1 MPDIVSRIR
10 VEALGADQAAREI
23 RKLRD
28 AYNEVAQAGRS
39 LSPAGMGADPFAQAV
54 SAPGGGVYG
63 GQRSPA
69 DIMDRET
76 QGKNYRDEVR
86 KRESTGKIIDGA
98 AREAPRGITQAMG
111 VAEAAGAGQGGTAL
125 GKVATGLGALLGGP
139 VGIALLAGGMLTMGA
154 QKFANNAYERM
165 QNIWGT
171 GIPQRLGRTYTEI
184 QDVQTRLGRKGIP
197 FPLIEQFFQA
207 ASQTGLNMTR
217 PRALGATAMSLQ
229 AMTSLG
235 IDPSTAAGLM
245 GAMSRANLDLGRLS
259 GDRGYQF
266 FGQAAGFG
274 RENIS
279 LYLQEMTRGITM
291 LATKGIDVQ
300 EAALTEQT
308 NLLGAFK
315 QYGGFTPEGAIAL
328 SQQTLARGI
337 GAAQLKRPEDIIA
350 FQMMREP
357 GMSITE
363 TRIAMEEN
371 PAEVNR
377 LMYEY
382 IKRATGGREDIMVPR
397 LQKWLGEDTSTSAVV
412 KFIAAMEKLGGK
424 SPEEISIALGSGT
437 MKWMNAYF
445 DEEGN
450 LKFREPEQ
458 EITAVKQTVMLR
470 EVERSA
476 LELTTEAMRF
486 VRELLTGPLDLNTI
500 NITWKGLV
508 LTQEERLRASVPA
521 GHPGLDVLTDIY
533 SSPEVLGSLTDML
546 RAAGVSGPELAIQ
559 EASTFGWK
567 SGSNILMQQMAQG
580 ILEDTRAAARAGVEG
595 VTQEPKLGELI
606 EIMRSLLGVEVTNR
620 EQFEA
625 VLETFIDESKK
636 RGYVHTD
643 D

>member
-28 AYNEVAQAGRS
+28 AYNEVAQAGRK

-63 GQRSPA
+63 GQRAPA

-76 QGKNYRDEVR
+76 RGRNYRDEVR
-86 KRESTGKIIDGA
+86 ERESTGKIIDGA
-98 AREAPRGITQAMG
+98 AQGAPRGITQAMG
-111 VAEAAGAGQGGTAL
+111 VAEAAGAGQGGAAI
-125 GKVATGLGALLGGP
+125 GKIATGLGALLGGP
-139 VGIALLAGGMLTMGA
+139 IGIALLAGGVLTMGA

-171 GIPQRLGRTYTEI
+171 GISQRLGRTYTEI

-217 PRALGATAMSLQ
+217 PRALGAAAMSLQ
-229 AMTSLG
+229 SMASQGL
-235 IDPSTAAGLM
+235 DPGTAAGLM

-266 FGQAAGFG
+266 FGQAERFG
-274 RENIS
+274 RENINI
-279 LYLQEMTRGITM
+279 YLQEMARGITE

-328 SQQTLARGI
+328 SQQTLARGVS
-337 GAAQLKRPEDIIA
+337 AAQLKRPEDIIA
-350 FQMMREP
+350 FQAMRGE
-357 GMSITE
+357 GMSITA

-371 PAEVNR
+371 TATVNAAV
-377 LMYEY
+377 YEAV
-382 IKRATGGREDIMVPR
+382 KRRTGGREDIMVPR
-397 LQKWLGEDTSTSAVV
+397 LQKWLGEGTSTSAVV
-412 KFIAAMEKLGGK
+412 RFIAAMEKLEGK
-424 SPEEISIALGSGT
+424 TPEEISAELGAG
-437 MKWMNAYF
+437 MAWVGKYY
-445 DEEGN
+445 DEEGK
-450 LKFREPEQ
+450 LKFIEPEQ

-470 EVERSA
+470 GVEKSA
-476 LELTTEAMRF
+476 LDLTTEAMKF

-508 LTQEERLRASVPA
+508 LTPEERLKASVPA

-533 SSPEVLGSLTDML
+533 TSPETLKSLTDML
-546 RAAGVSGPELAIQ
+546 RMSGVTAPELAIE

-567 SGSNILMQQMAQG
+567 TGSNVLMEKIARG
-580 ILEDTRAAARAGVEG
+580 ILEDTRRARREGVEG
-595 VTQEPKLGELI
+595 VTKEPKLGELI
-606 EIMRSLLGVEVTNR
+606 EIMRSLIVVEVTNR
-620 EQFEA
+620 EQLEA
-625 VLETFIDESKK
+625 VLQTFIDESKE

-643 D
+643 DN